1 MRPTGRISGRD
12 SQIPLGRLRR
22 QGHELLNYEVSY
34 GPELGAKTLPLLQE
48 AVPGI
53 RRIAILLWE
62 GDDSSPVV
70 DLLKMDF
77 YVDASAY
84 RGPAKPARR

>member
-1 MRPTGRISGRD
+1 MNKWKG
-12 SQIPLGRLRR
+12 Q
-22 QGHELLNYEVSY
+22 
-34 GPELGAKTLPLLQE
+34 
-48 AVPGI
+48 VPGI